1 MSMSILPSH
10 TSFVFRERPT
20 PVPGDLRLAWRFAL
34 NLLILNRS
42 RSKRS
47 SIARLYIL
55 NDGTRSS
62 NDADLLNDILIGAT
76 HISEWRVKVEPAL
89 GRALDL
95 MVAESLLLWTTV
107 SDRLGV
113 ELTPSGLTLAVD
125 ILKDKDIMPVEKD
138 RIEQL
143 APMLTERRVSDFLKV
158 RSNDAVLDF

>member
-1 MSMSILPSH
+1 MSILPSH

-20 PVPGDLRLAWRFAL
+20 PVPGDLRLSWRFAL

-55 NDGTRSS
+55 NDGTRSFD
-62 NDADLLNDILIGAT
+62 DADLLSDILIGAAQ
-76 HISEWRVKVEPAL
+76 IREWRVKVEPAL

-95 MVAESLLLWTTV
+95 MVAEGLLIWTTV
-107 SDRLGV
+107 SQRLGV
-113 ELTPSGLTLAVD
+113 ELTPSGLALAVD
-125 ILKDKDIMPVEKD
+125 IQKDKDIMSVEKQ
-138 RIEQL
+138 RIEYL
-143 APMLTERRVSDFLKV
+143 APMLTEARVSDFLKV

>member
-1 MSMSILPSH
+1 MTMSILPSH

-62 NDADLLNDILIGAT
+62 DDADLLNDILIGAT

-125 ILKDKDIMPVEKD
+125 ILKDKDIMFVEKN

-143 APMLTERRVSDFLKV
+143 APMLTETRVSDFLKV